1 MYHFIWLY
9 IQNSSYSSEYIKKYL
24 VNNIMI
30 AKYLVNNIVIAK
42 YLVYGNEKVNALPS
56 CSLRIQ

>member
-9 IQNSSYSSEYIKKYL
+9 TQNSRYSSEYIK
-24 VNNIMI
+24 
-30 AKYLVNNIVIAK
+30 KYLVNNIVIAK